1 MNPAEWH
8 RHSFL
13 NRLQSLLL
21 IGFMAGF
28 LVLLGHLIWGPEG
41 MLQLL
46 FFGVILALVNPVSSP
61 WLVLRLYRARP
72 LRSAEAAQIHAALTG
87 LARRACRLGRR
98 FPPAGLAIM

>member
-21 IGFMAGF
+21 IEFMAGF
-28 LVLLGHLIWGPEG
+28 LALLGHLIWGPEG

-72 LRSAEAAQIHAALTG
+72 LRSAEAAGSTPPSTAMR
-87 LARRACRLGRR
+87 AR
-98 FPPAGLAIM
+98 